1 MKEYREKIYKGIEA
15 RTFKTGIIQLLE
27 QEYKI
32 LGSHKVIKLI
42 AEDIEQLHRQFY
54 PEASSREPGVMQWV
68 TTSVKNKKSH
78 LGKEVEKTVTVD
90 LPYFTR
96 EDIQLQ
102 KEGITKKK
110 HDLIRIER
118 LAKAA
123 FSQGGLLTQGELAVI
138 SNLSIGTVSRKV
150 REYQKKN
157 KEMLPLKGYF
167 FDLGRGTTHK
177 GIIIDLYEEGFSPPD
192 IAKKV
197 CHSLEAVDRYIKDY
211 ERVKFLLRQ
220 GLNRN
225 EIAEAIGKGKNLVGK
240 YIEITLKFHPAL
252 KKT

>member
-15 RTFKTGIIQLLE
+15 RTFKTGVIQLLE

-32 LGSHKVIKLI
+32 LGSHKVISLI
-42 AEDIEQLHRQFY
+42 AEDIEQLHRHFY
-54 PEASSREPGVMQWV
+54 PEASSKEPGVIQWV
-68 TTSVKNKKSH
+68 TTSVENKKSQ

-102 KEGITKKK
+102 KEGITKKE
-110 HDLIRIER
+110 HDLIRLGR
-118 LAKAA
+118 LTKVA

-138 SNLSIGTVSRKV
+138 LNLSIGTVSRKI

-157 KEMLPLKGYF
+157 KEMLPIKGYF

-177 GIIIDLYEEGFSPPD
+177 GIIIELYEEGFSPPD
-192 IAKKV
+192 IAKRV
-197 CHSLEAVDRYIKDY
+197 YHSLEAVDRYIKDY

-220 GLNRN
+220 GLNKT
-225 EIAEAIGKGKNLVGK
+225 EICKAIGKGKNLVGE
-240 YIEITLKFHPAL
+240 YIEITLKFYPTL
-252 KKT
+252 GKT

>member
-42 AEDIEQLHRQFY
+42 ADDIEQLHRHFY
-54 PEASSREPGVMQWV
+54 PEASSKEPGVMQWV
-68 TTSVKNKKSH
+68 TTSVENKKSQ
-78 LGKEVEKTVTVD
+78 LGTKVEKTITVD

-96 EDIQLQ
+96 EDIRLQ
-102 KEGITKKK
+102 KEGIRKKEY
-110 HDLIRIER
+110 DLIRLER

-138 SNLSIGTVSRKV
+138 LNLSIGTISRKV

-177 GIIIDLYEEGFSPPD
+177 EIIIELYEKGFSPPD
-192 IAKKV
+192 IAKRV
-197 CHSLEAVDRYIKDY
+197 YHSLEAVDRYIKDY
-211 ERVKFLLRQ
+211 ERIKFLLRQ
-220 GLNRN
+220 GLNKT
-225 EIAEAIGKGKNLVGK
+225 EISKATGRGKILVGK
-240 YIEITLKFHPAL
+240 YIKIISKIYPELG
-252 KKT
+252 KT

>member
-1 MKEYREKIYKGIEA
+1 MKEYRRKIYKGIEA

-54 PEASSREPGVMQWV
+54 PETSSREPGMIQWV
-68 TTSVKNKKSH
+68 TTSVENNKSH

-102 KEGITKKK
+102 KEGITKKQ

-138 SNLSIGTVSRKV
+138 LNLSIGTISRKV

-157 KEMLPLKGYF
+157 KKMLPLKGYF

-192 IAKKV
+192 IAKRV
-197 CHSLEAVDRYIKDY
+197 YHSLEAVDRYIKDY

-225 EIAEAIGKGKNLVGK
+225 EISEATGKGKNLVGK
-240 YIEITLKFHPAL
+240 YIEITLKFHPTL
-252 KKT
+252 EKT